1 MKDSR
6 DSHVVRLRQRLAR
19 RGGVAEAEP
28 GLTIV
33 ELAVI
38 IAVLAVMACVSVPS
52 AVAMRGHVSV
62 ATAGRQLVV
71 ILRHAQAEAQAGATR
86 TRVTIT
92 ADGDYQVSA
101 LRDGV
106 WCDAESG
113 SLGAVT
119 CTTNFPAGV
128 IEFAAHG
135 WPCAGNSPVPR
146 AGTFWLRWAG
156 TTATVV
162 VQLTGGMRCE

>member
-1 MKDSR
+1 
-6 DSHVVRLRQRLAR
+6 VLAQH
-19 RGGVAEAEP
+19 GFTV
-28 GLTIV
+28 V

-38 IAVLAVMACVSVPS
+38 VAVLAVITGVSVPS

-86 TRVTIT
+86 TRVTVT
-92 ADGDYQVSA
+92 ADAVYQASV

-106 WCDAESG
+106 WRDAESG
-113 SLGAVT
+113 SLGAVA
-119 CTTNFPAGV
+119 CTTNFPGGV

-135 WPCAGNSPVPR
+135 WPCAGNSLVPR
-146 AGTFWLRWAG
+146 AGTFWLRWTG